1 MSILSRLFGVP
12 DGPAEPPKVK
22 TPKKRAAKAAGE
34 ARPASKAVPKAN
46 LKAKPTTSASG
57 ASSSGAAKPAAKS
70 PARAPARARARGNV
84 LATQDTAPTK
94 PVVAPARPKADQ
106 GRASRAP
113 SEAKDPPAASQK
125 FGVKKPT
132 ARPASARGESP
143 GAPSRAGA
151 SRSGAPAPAKT
162 ASSGSLQA
170 RRPKNAVASERP
182 PATARLA
189 APEPEEEEDLLEEPL
204 APPPMVVV
212 NPSTEPA
219 PEPAPPLVE
228 EEEDDPL
235 DGGRGKVK
243 VIATGQRARL
253 RGDVG
258 KMARTIEKALIDLGA
273 PAHVVAASVGPTI
286 TRFGLAPAV
295 VERYSPDGSL
305 RRRERIRVS
314 KIASRANDLALV
326 LGARTLRIEAP
337 VPGQSYVGLEVPNL
351 EASSVT
357 VASLLAEKTFKEYAE
372 TARLP
377 FALGRDVAGKP
388 IFADVTR
395 LPHLLVAGSTG
406 AGKSVALNAL
416 LGCLLKLRTP
426 EQLRILVLDPKRVE
440 FGWLERVGHLLAP
453 VVVEPEEAV
462 QTLGRLESEM
472 SRRYDLLA
480 NAGVRDLAR
489 YNAKAASPVPYL
501 LLVVDELA
509 DLMML
514 ASSDVERS
522 ICRLAQLGRAAGI
535 HLVVA
540 TQRPSVDVV
549 TGLIK
554 ANLPA
559 RLAFAVASQVDSRTV
574 LDSTGAELLL
584 GRGDFLY
591 QAPDAPKPVR
601 GQGAYVS
608 EEEVQ
613 KLARRV
619 RRKGGP
625 DAYAQEF
632 AELETPAAKAAAEL
646 LRKARDLA
654 ISYDDR
660 VSASFLQRKLRI
672 GYARAKELVE
682 ALREEGLL
690 AEEDE

>member
-1 MSILSRLFGVP
+1 MSLLSRLFGVP
-12 DGPAEPPKVK
+12 DEPEAPPKRAK
-22 TPKKRAAKAAGE
+22 RATPKRAAKPANAAKPSPKPSAKARADAKPAKGASAARKE
-34 ARPASKAVPKAN
+34 SAPKPAARQSAQSRPATRAPSPAFSTQDTVETKPVAVPARPAQAASA
-46 LKAKPTTSASG
+46 KAKTERSA
-57 ASSSGAAKPAAKS
+57 
-70 PARAPARARARGNV
+70 APKGEGKR
-84 LATQDTAPTK
+84 
-94 PVVAPARPKADQ
+94 
-106 GRASRAP
+106 
-113 SEAKDPPAASQK
+113 
-125 FGVKKPT
+125 PT
-132 ARPASARGESP
+132 ARPASARDEAAKVPERRP
-143 GAPSRAGA
+143 GVLSGLPPFAMPAG
-151 SRSGAPAPAKT
+151 
-162 ASSGSLQA
+162 SGSGTG
-170 RRPKNAVASERP
+170 RRPKNSVASERP
-182 PATARLA
+182 QPATRPAW
-189 APEPEEEEDLLEEPL
+189 PEPPEDETDPPEEPL
-204 APPPMVVV
+204 APPFVVPEQPPV
-212 NPSTEPA
+212 EPSLLLTAEAEAEDEPD
-219 PEPAPPLVE
+219 EP
-228 EEEDDPL
+228 
-235 DGGRGKVK
+235 GGRGKVK

-258 KMARTIEKALIDLGA
+258 KMARTIEKALVDLGA

-286 TRFGLAPAV
+286 TRFGLAPAI
-295 VERYSPDGSL
+295 VERYSPDGAL
-305 RRRERIRVS
+305 RKRERVRVS

-357 VASLLAEKTFKEYAE
+357 VASLLADKAFKEFAE
-372 TARLP
+372 KAQLP

-388 IFADVTR
+388 ILADVTR

-426 EQLRILVLDPKRVE
+426 EQLRLLVLDPKRVE
-440 FGWLERVGHLLAP
+440 FGWLQRAGHLLAP

-472 SRRYDLLA
+472 TRRYDLLA
-480 NAGVRDLAR
+480 KTGVRDLAR
-489 YNAKAASPVPYL
+489 YNAKAASPIPYL

-514 ASSDVERS
+514 ASSEVERS

-591 QAPDAPKPVR
+591 QAPDAAKPVR
-601 GQGAYVS
+601 GQGAFVS
-608 EEEVQ
+608 EEEVER
-613 KLARRV
+613 LARRV
-619 RRKGGP
+619 RRKGGV

-632 AELETPAAKAAAEL
+632 ADLETPAAKAAAEL
-646 LRKARDLA
+646 LRRARELA
-654 ISYDDR
+654 IDYDDR

-672 GYARAKELVE
+672 GYAKAKELVE
-682 ALREEGLL
+682 ALREEGLI
-690 AEEDE
+690 AEEEE